1 MYYGKDKGEST
12 RPVQDAFD
20 FKMECCCKKKKMWT
34 KNIINIMNLNNLE
47 S

>member
-20 FKMECCCKKKKMWT
+20 FKMECCCKKKNVDKEHY
-34 KNIINIMNLNNLE
+34 KYHE